1 MQMATLEDL
10 SKGLS
15 EIEASSTSYTFN
27 TIDNGET
34 AYLSSLIDGTRRA
47 FLDDPW
53 QFQVIVRHVQA
64 PQAVGLHRAV
74 GVVGVRLLRAAHRHL
89 AQPVRADHKE
99 AYPGKH

>member
-47 FLDDPW
+47 FLDGPW
-53 QFQVIVRHVQA
+53 QLQVVVCQGQGA
-64 PQAVGLHRAV
+64 QAVGLHRAV

-89 AQPVRADHKE
+89 PQPVRADHKE